1 MQEKSGKEETTD
13 GGGSVAGQHGEGL
26 QGLQETT
33 GDSGD
38 FQVPGAGDDG
48 R

>member
-1 MQEKSGKEETTD
+1 MQERSGKEETED
-13 GGGSVAGQHGEGL
+13 GRGRVAGQHGEGL
-26 QGLQETT
+26 QGLRETT
-33 GDSGD
+33 GDGGN